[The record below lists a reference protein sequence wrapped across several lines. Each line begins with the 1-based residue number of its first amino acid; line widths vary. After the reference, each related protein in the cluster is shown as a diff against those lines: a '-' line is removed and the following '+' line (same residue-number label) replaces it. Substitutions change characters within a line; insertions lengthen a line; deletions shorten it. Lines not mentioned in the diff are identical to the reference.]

1 MPVKVSNWPINIPN
15 ILTVA
20 RILMTPL
27 FVILL
32 MKNLFDLA
40 LILFSLAAVSD
51 GLDGFIARYFNQRTV
66 MGAYLD
72 PIADK
77 FLLSAAFITLAI
89 LNIIPAWLT
98 VIVISRDILIL
109 AGIAIITI
117 NDIKVHIK
125 PSIVSKFTTAAQL
138 ITVFIVLLGFHF
150 TSIAVAEQP
159 ALWTTAGL
167 TILSGLHYILAGIS
181 ILQAGLEETHNE
193 KKNENH

>member
-1 MPVKVSNWPINIPN
+1 MKVSEWPINIPN

-32 MKNLFDLA
+32 IKNLFILA
-40 LILFSLAAVSD
+40 LVIFTLAGISD

-77 FLLSAAFITLAI
+77 FLLSASFITLAI
-89 LNIIPAWLT
+89 LKIIPAWLT

-109 AGIAIITI
+109 VGIAIFAIA
-117 NDIKVHIK
+117 DIKVNMK
-125 PSIVSKFTTAAQL
+125 PSIVSKMTTAVQL
-138 ITVFIVLLGFHF
+138 GTVFIVLLGFHF
-150 TSIAVAEQP
+150 PPATAAEQA
-159 ALWTTAGL
+159 ALWATAVL
-167 TILSGLHYILAGIS
+167 TIFSGLHYMLAGIS
-181 ILQAGLEETHNE
+181 FLQAGLENTHDGP
-193 KKNENH
+193 